1 MGSEKWKQWLSGLR
15 TGEKLPKKNQL
26 LLILLAGILLLVIV
40 FPVPEQ
46 SGNSP
51 DQQTE
56 DTEPALSSDIRD
68 NGDYEKYLEEKTAR
82 VLEDVEGVGEVTVMI
97 TLKSDGQK
105 IIEKDQSS
113 SSQSTDEEDSSG
125 GTRSVKDQSSDKT
138 SIYEQTADG
147 SSTPYVSKELAPE
160 VEGVVVIADGGDNAV
175 VAQNITEAV
184 QALFGVE
191 AHKIKI
197 MKTGLIHRRRII
209 RVKRLFKKNQIIIA
223 TLAVMI
229 AVAGYLNYSG
239 KLFGESA
246 DSSAEAN
253 ADLANQDLL
262 DISQEDIETGTEGH
276 RKQ

>member
-46 SGNSP
+46 SGSSSENP
-51 DQQTE
+51 QENVT
-56 DTEPALSSDIRD
+56 PAQSSAARD
-68 NGDYEKYLEEKTAR
+68 NRDYERYLEEKTAR
-82 VLEDVEGVGEVTVMI
+82 TLADVEGVGEVTVMI

-125 GTRSVKDQSSDKT
+125 GTRSVEDQSSDKT

-197 MKTGLIHRRRII
+197 MKR
-209 RVKRLFKKNQIIIA
+209 A
-223 TLAVMI
+223 
-229 AVAGYLNYSG
+229 
-239 KLFGESA
+239 
-246 DSSAEAN
+246 
-253 ADLANQDLL
+253 
-262 DISQEDIETGTEGH
+262 
-276 RKQ
+276 

>member
-1 MGSEKWKQWLSGLR
+1 MGSEKWKQWISGLR

-26 LLILLAGILLLVIV
+26 LLILLSGILLLVIV
-40 FPVPEQ
+40 LPVPEQ
-46 SGNSP
+46 RESSSAA
-51 DQQTE
+51 QQAGDAETS
-56 DTEPALSSDIRD
+56 LSSEIRD
-68 NGDYEKYLEEKTAR
+68 NGDYERYLEEKTSR
-82 VLEDVEGVGEVTVMI
+82 ILEDVEGVGEVTVMI

-113 SSQSTDEEDSSG
+113 SSQSADEEDSSG
-125 GTRSVKDQSSDKT
+125 GTRSVEDQSSDKT

-197 MKTGLIHRRRII
+197 MKR
-209 RVKRLFKKNQIIIA
+209 A
-223 TLAVMI
+223 
-229 AVAGYLNYSG
+229 
-239 KLFGESA
+239 
-246 DSSAEAN
+246 
-253 ADLANQDLL
+253 
-262 DISQEDIETGTEGH
+262 
-276 RKQ
+276 

>member
-1 MGSEKWKQWLSGLR
+1 MGSEKWKHWLSGLR

-125 GTRSVKDQSSDKT
+125 GTRSVEDQSSDKT

-197 MKTGLIHRRRII
+197 MKR
-209 RVKRLFKKNQIIIA
+209 A
-223 TLAVMI
+223 
-229 AVAGYLNYSG
+229 
-239 KLFGESA
+239 
-246 DSSAEAN
+246 
-253 ADLANQDLL
+253 
-262 DISQEDIETGTEGH
+262 
-276 RKQ
+276 

>member
-1 MGSEKWKQWLSGLR
+1 MGSEKWKQWISGLR

-26 LLILLAGILLLVIV
+26 LLILLSGILLLVIV
-40 FPVPEQ
+40 FPVPGQRE
-46 SGNSP
+46 SSSAA
-51 DQQTE
+51 QQAGDAATS
-56 DTEPALSSDIRD
+56 LSSEIRD
-68 NGDYEKYLEEKTAR
+68 NGDYERYLEEKTSR
-82 VLEDVEGVGEVTVMI
+82 ILEDVEGVGEVTVMI

-113 SSQSTDEEDSSG
+113 SSQSADEEDSGG
-125 GTRSVKDQSSDKT
+125 GTRSVEDQSSDKT

-197 MKTGLIHRRRII
+197 MKR
-209 RVKRLFKKNQIIIA
+209 A
-223 TLAVMI
+223 
-229 AVAGYLNYSG
+229 
-239 KLFGESA
+239 
-246 DSSAEAN
+246 
-253 ADLANQDLL
+253 
-262 DISQEDIETGTEGH
+262 
-276 RKQ
+276 

>member
-1 MGSEKWKQWLSGLR
+1 MGNEKWKNWIAGLR

-26 LLILLAGILLLVIV
+26 LLVLLAGILLLVIV
-40 FPVPEQ
+40 FPVSDPSGSADRQ
-46 SGNSP
+46 S
-51 DQQTE
+51 E
-56 DTEPALSSDIRD
+56 DIQETTTAGSRD

-113 SSQSTDEEDSSG
+113 SSQATEEEDSSG
-125 GTRSVKDQSSDKT
+125 GTRSVEDQSSDKT
-138 SIYEQTADG
+138 SIYEQAADG
-147 SSTPYVSKELAPE
+147 SSVPYVSKELAPE

-197 MKTGLIHRRRII
+197 MKR
-209 RVKRLFKKNQIIIA
+209 A
-223 TLAVMI
+223 
-229 AVAGYLNYSG
+229 
-239 KLFGESA
+239 
-246 DSSAEAN
+246 
-253 ADLANQDLL
+253 
-262 DISQEDIETGTEGH
+262 
-276 RKQ
+276 

>member
-1 MGSEKWKQWLSGLR
+1 MGSEKWKQWISGLR

-26 LLILLAGILLLVIV
+26 LLILLSGILLLVIV
-40 FPVPEQ
+40 FPVPGQRE
-46 SGNSP
+46 SSSAA
-51 DQQTE
+51 QQAGDAATS
-56 DTEPALSSDIRD
+56 LSSEIRD
-68 NGDYEKYLEEKTAR
+68 NGDYERYLEEKTSR
-82 VLEDVEGVGEVTVMI
+82 ILEDVEGVGEVTVMI

-125 GTRSVKDQSSDKT
+125 GTRSVEDQSSDKT

-197 MKTGLIHRRRII
+197 MKR
-209 RVKRLFKKNQIIIA
+209 A
-223 TLAVMI
+223 
-229 AVAGYLNYSG
+229 
-239 KLFGESA
+239 
-246 DSSAEAN
+246 
-253 ADLANQDLL
+253 
-262 DISQEDIETGTEGH
+262 
-276 RKQ
+276 

>member
-1 MGSEKWKQWLSGLR
+1 MGSEKWKQWISGLR

-26 LLILLAGILLLVIV
+26 LLILLSGILLLVIV
-40 FPVPEQ
+40 VPVPGQRE
-46 SGNSP
+46 SSSAA
-51 DQQTE
+51 QQAGDAETS
-56 DTEPALSSDIRD
+56 LSSEIRD
-68 NGDYEKYLEEKTAR
+68 NGDYERYLEEKTSR
-82 VLEDVEGVGEVTVMI
+82 ILEDVEGVGEVTVMI

-113 SSQSTDEEDSSG
+113 SSQSADEEDSSG
-125 GTRSVKDQSSDKT
+125 GTRSVEDQSSDKT

-197 MKTGLIHRRRII
+197 MKR
-209 RVKRLFKKNQIIIA
+209 A
-223 TLAVMI
+223 
-229 AVAGYLNYSG
+229 
-239 KLFGESA
+239 
-246 DSSAEAN
+246 
-253 ADLANQDLL
+253 
-262 DISQEDIETGTEGH
+262 
-276 RKQ
+276 

>member
-1 MGSEKWKQWLSGLR
+1 MGSEKWKQWISGLR

-26 LLILLAGILLLVIV
+26 LLILLSGILLLVIV
-40 FPVPEQ
+40 FPVPGQRE
-46 SGNSP
+46 SSSAA
-51 DQQTE
+51 QQAGDAETS
-56 DTEPALSSDIRD
+56 LSSEIRD
-68 NGDYEKYLEEKTAR
+68 NGDYERYLEEKTSR
-82 VLEDVEGVGEVTVMI
+82 ILEDVEGVGEVTVMI

-113 SSQSTDEEDSSG
+113 SSQSADEKDSSG
-125 GTRSVKDQSSDKT
+125 GTRSVEDQSSDKT

-197 MKTGLIHRRRII
+197 MKR
-209 RVKRLFKKNQIIIA
+209 A
-223 TLAVMI
+223 
-229 AVAGYLNYSG
+229 
-239 KLFGESA
+239 
-246 DSSAEAN
+246 
-253 ADLANQDLL
+253 
-262 DISQEDIETGTEGH
+262 
-276 RKQ
+276 